1 MPADRSPLAAAAEA
15 LLNGAEE
22 GATGFQ
28 TTNME
33 TGKTRH
39 FTTFE
44 VDGDLLAALR
54 AAVAADRIEELE
66 AVVRREGS
74 TYTTKDGV
82 VCPSPLLAEI
92 RLQDAV
98 LTRNLR
104 GIVMEAKNENGK
116 DAAKSRA
123 GMASWR
129 ARQSR
134 NITSVGVGL

>member
-1 MPADRSPLAAAAEA
+1 MSKTSAGQRLTASILADLEA
-15 LLNGAEE
+15 QDLEPDSREMELL
-22 GATGFQ
+22 T
-28 TTNME
+28 
-33 TGKTRH
+33 
-39 FTTFE
+39 
-44 VDGDLLAALR
+44 R

>member
-1 MPADRSPLAAAAEA
+1 MTKQTAGQRLTASILADLEAED
-15 LLNGAEE
+15 LEPDSRELE
-22 GATGFQ
+22 
-28 TTNME
+28 
-33 TGKTRH
+33 
-39 FTTFE
+39 
-44 VDGDLLAALR
+44 LLAR

-74 TYTTKDGV
+74 TYTTKDGL

-104 GIVMEAKNENGK
+104 GIVLEAKNEAGK

>member
-1 MPADRSPLAAAAEA
+1 MTKQTAGQRLTASILADLEAEDLEPDSRELE
-15 LLNGAEE
+15 LL
-22 GATGFQ
+22 T
-28 TTNME
+28 
-33 TGKTRH
+33 
-39 FTTFE
+39 
-44 VDGDLLAALR
+44 R

-74 TYTTKDGV
+74 TYTTKDGL